1 MLISKS
7 KKNYFRI
14 YCQENCKSSK
24 KTWSKINQLLQKNKN
39 FKNDILLSE
48 KGLVISNQITVTNKF
63 NNYLIN
69 VAQNLL
75 KNFGKSNI
83 EF

>member
-7 KKNYFRI
+7 KKNYFRSSFK
-14 YCQENCKSSK
+14 ENCKNSK

-75 KNFGKSNI
+75 KNFG
-83 EF
+83 